1 MFRSKQLHK
10 IHIFKHSRNFS
21 QSQQYNENQ
30 AAIRIIKH
38 TKTKYHV
45 YQVTKKQECLRSKEQ
60 ESTRQ
65 TSNLTSK
72 QYILKK
78 KEAARTMIYRDS
90 KKWKSDKCN
99 TFAYG
104 FSIYLF
110 FLFSNILINIYY
122 SYISIY

>member
-45 YQVTKKQECLRSKEQ
+45 YQDTKKQECLRSKEQ

-65 TSNLTSK
+65 TCNETSK

-78 KEAARTMIYRDS
+78 KEGESTMINRDS
-90 KKWKSDKCN
+90 KKMEE
-99 TFAYG
+99 
-104 FSIYLF
+104 
-110 FLFSNILINIYY
+110 
-122 SYISIY
+122 

>member
-65 TSNLTSK
+65 TSK

-78 KEAARTMIYRDS
+78 KEGESTMINRDS
-90 KKWKSDKCN
+90 KKMEE
-99 TFAYG
+99 
-104 FSIYLF
+104 
-110 FLFSNILINIYY
+110 
-122 SYISIY
+122 

>member
-1 MFRSKQLHK
+1 MFRSKELHK

-45 YQVTKKQECLRSKEQ
+45 YQDTKKQECLRSKEQ

-65 TSNLTSK
+65 TSNKTSK
-72 QYILKK
+72 LYILKK
-78 KEAARTMIYRDS
+78 KEGESTMINRDS

-104 FSIYLF
+104 FSIF
-110 FLFSNILINIYY
+110 QFILFSNIHANIYY